1 MWLIWPLFSPQIA
14 SWFRSS
20 STTLGD
26 HAGSTERRANTSS
39 LAKMMPILCA
49 KHWLMLIPC
58 KQPWCIW
65 SSRQPVRR
73 KVWQLS
79 RTSRR
84 KSHVEIQRL
93 FEDTVEDV
101 QDTHVDM
108 SSWTSNGI
116 YTSYLMM
123 RTSTG
128 CFNWISWLWAIEFEA
143 ILALKSESH
152 QHRLR
157 FSCWLLLISNFKSQ
171 KKIGCILLS
180 GSRAFFA
187 SDCLIGSS
195 CLLRSRNYFFVRDPN
210 CFAPPCRSPRWKLG
224 KALWL
229 RVSRVRGREHWR
241 IWANIHEERMV
252 VKAIWKADVSE
263 FLGF

>member
-1 MWLIWPLFSPQIA
+1 MSLPGEQRYAFSLLNTMAGILSNMQLEILQPSCSKFFQVGHGMTSVGSIFIPQWETCGMNRYEASCLELASTSFFFTHLRQQENISKLLNLCVVNMWLIWPLFSPQIA

-93 FEDTVEDV
+93 FEDTVE
-101 QDTHVDM
+101 
-108 SSWTSNGI
+108 G
-116 YTSYLMM
+116 
-123 RTSTG
+123 
-128 CFNWISWLWAIEFEA
+128 
-143 ILALKSESH
+143 
-152 QHRLR
+152 
-157 FSCWLLLISNFKSQ
+157 
-171 KKIGCILLS
+171 
-180 GSRAFFA
+180 GS
-187 SDCLIGSS
+187 
-195 CLLRSRNYFFVRDPN
+195 
-210 CFAPPCRSPRWKLG
+210 
-224 KALWL
+224 
-229 RVSRVRGREHWR
+229 
-241 IWANIHEERMV
+241 M
-252 VKAIWKADVSE
+252 
-263 FLGF
+263 